1 MSIAGELIIKMTVTD
16 HKNSRQISSQIESTR
31 PLQASK
37 LFTGKS
43 ITQTLTTLPLLF
55 NICSKAQTVTALRA
69 IESATQSPSSKQTE
83 STREALITLEN
94 LREQTLRV
102 VMDWPS
108 AIHEQAENQLLS
120 HLSLG
125 INQLMQS
132 LEPSNSLAYKSKA
145 STSINN
151 KTHNKT
157 LWQSFS
163 KTLSQSIFGSSAQY
177 WLENISRNEKLAQG
191 KLESWASKQHTQAAR
206 FIHWLNQK
214 EWKHA
219 GKSTIGY
226 IPSINDNDLLNEL
239 TKQDQTFTS
248 QPGWNNQCYE
258 LSWYSRKYSR
268 QPCADN
274 RQEHNGIYHRMTARL
289 KEIADLITRLDSFFI
304 DESDLDTTT
313 STVTGMAHSEA
324 ARGRLTHYV
333 EVEDDIIN
341 KLIIL
346 APTEWNFHPGGVA
359 VDSLNNLDASS
370 STGLRQQAELLIHAI
385 DPCVGYQL
393 QINGQDKSPLSI
405 RAGERG

>member
-1 MSIAGELIIKMTVTD
+1 MSIAGELKIKMSYT
-16 HKNSRQISSQIESTR
+16 NNQNCRQVRSQIESTR

-69 IESATQSPSSKQTE
+69 IESATQSPPSKQTE

-108 AIHEQAENQLLS
+108 AINEQAENQLLS
-120 HLSLG
+120 HISLG

-132 LEPSNSLAYKSKA
+132 LDPSSTLTYKSKA
-145 STSINN
+145 STPINN
-151 KTHNKT
+151 KTHNMT

-177 WLENISRNEKLAQG
+177 WLENISQDEQ
-191 KLESWASKQHTQAAR
+191 LEHWADKQQTQTAR

-219 GKSTIGY
+219 GTSTIEH
-226 IPSINDNDLLNEL
+226 IPSINDNDLLNKL

-248 QPGWNNQCYE
+248 QPSWNNQCYE
-258 LSWYSRKYSR
+258 LSWYSRKY
-268 QPCADN
+268 N
-274 RQEHNGIYHRMTARL
+274 RQQCAENKQNHNGIYNRMTARL

-304 DESDLDTTT
+304 DESDLDTTE
-313 STVTGMAHSEA
+313 SAVTGMAHSEA

-333 EVEDDIIN
+333 EVENDKIN
-341 KLIIL
+341 KLVIL
-346 APTEWNFHPGGVA
+346 APTEWNFHPSGVA
-359 VDSLNNLDASS
+359 VNSLNNLDASS
-370 STGLRQQAELLIHAI
+370 TTELRQQAELLIHAI

-393 QINGQDKSPLSI
+393 QITG
-405 RAGERG
+405 

>member
-1 MSIAGELIIKMTVTD
+1 MSIAGELKIKMSYT
-16 HKNSRQISSQIESTR
+16 NNQNCRQVRSQIESTR

-43 ITQTLTTLPLLF
+43 IAQTLTTLPLLF

-69 IESATQSPSSKQTE
+69 IESATQSPLSKQTE

-108 AIHEQAENQLLS
+108 AINEQAENQLLS
-120 HLSLG
+120 HVSLG

-132 LEPSNSLAYKSKA
+132 LEPSNTLTYKSKA
-145 STSINN
+145 STPINN

-177 WLENISRNEKLAQG
+177 WLENISQNEQLAQG
-191 KLESWASKQHTQAAR
+191 ELESWADKQQTQTAR

-219 GKSTIGY
+219 GKSTIEH

-239 TKQDQTFTS
+239 IKQDQTFTS
-248 QPGWNNQCYE
+248 QPSWNSQCYE
-258 LSWYSRKYSR
+258 LSWYSRK
-268 QPCADN
+268 QFAEN
-274 RQEHNGIYHRMTARL
+274 KKNNNGIYNRMTARL
-289 KEIADLITRLDSFFI
+289 KEIADLIIRLDSFFI

-313 STVTGMAHSEA
+313 SVVTGIAHSEA

-333 EVEDDIIN
+333 EVENNKIN
-341 KLIIL
+341 KLVIL
-346 APTEWNFHPGGVA
+346 APTEWNFHPSGVA
-359 VDSLNNLDASS
+359 VNSLNNLDASS
-370 STGLRQQAELLIHAI
+370 TTELRQQAELLIHAI

-393 QINGQDKSPLSI
+393 QIT
-405 RAGERG
+405 E